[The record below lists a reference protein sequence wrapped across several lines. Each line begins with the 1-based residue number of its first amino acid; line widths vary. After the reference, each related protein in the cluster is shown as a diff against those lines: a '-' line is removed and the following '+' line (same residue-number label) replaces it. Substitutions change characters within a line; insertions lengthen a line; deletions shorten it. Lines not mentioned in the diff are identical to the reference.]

1 MDNLND
7 KLSDE
12 AQSQPSCL
20 GAVIGS
26 SWINSDDELPDNG
39 ENVEISDDGIE
50 VRETANYKTN
60 RQCMLAGVG
69 GANGYF
75 GSLGF
80 ATDGSICDNNLIL
93 DTPPFWRRY

>member
-1 MDNLND
+1 MNNQKTSLKPQIPAFLVGD
-7 KLSDE
+7 
-12 AQSQPSCL
+12 
-20 GAVIGS
+20 VIGS
-26 SWINSDDELPDNG
+26 SWINSDDELPRDG

-50 VRETANYKTN
+50 VRETANYKTD

-69 GANGYF
+69 GGNGYF

-93 DTPPFWRRY
+93 DTPLFWRRY